1 MTARRTKLIK
11 ESGPYEVRSCA
22 NGELHVYPQWSNYP
36 RWSNFEPFKGS
47 GPGVLSRIRLAREI
61 EEFLNVGTK
70 EES

>member
-11 ESGPYEVRSCA
+11 ESGPY
-22 NGELHVYPQWSNYP
+22 HVFSRVDGTFTIQL
-36 RWSNFEPFKGS
+36 KGWTEDCE
-47 GPGVLSRIRLAREI
+47 GYALGVVSSVQLAREI